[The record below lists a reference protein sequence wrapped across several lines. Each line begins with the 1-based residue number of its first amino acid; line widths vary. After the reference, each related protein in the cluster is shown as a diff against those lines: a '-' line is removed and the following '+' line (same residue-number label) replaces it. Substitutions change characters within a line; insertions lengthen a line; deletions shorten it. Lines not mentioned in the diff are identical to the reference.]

1 MFSNHRSQSLPF
13 QGEKLSFWKTE
24 IIRSMKSL
32 LHPAGLELMSVLLRY
47 PVWTS
52 QPTQAAVIKRP
63 STG

>member
-1 MFSNHRSQSLPF
+1 MCSNHRSQSLPF

-24 IIRSMKSL
+24 IIRSVESL
-32 LHPAGLELMSVLLRY
+32 HHPVGLELTSVLLRY